1 MYDRA
6 VPRPPLASFTNQCRW
21 RGFPPRT
28 SFFCDADE
36 TNLCENWTLQFWCRV
51 KIARVFQ
58 WWSFCLHQPGNKDGS
73 KRSRIH
79 VFTCGWCTNLLS
91 IHFDR
96 VNLSHGRHRRQ
107 AFRTRTCYSYGLMG
121 CCSFAFGHNPHSKW
135 WKLDQQKSN
144 EKQWPQ
150 CAIQKFETSVSTFTG
165 ISIDMYT

>member
-1 MYDRA
+1 MTTPSRRPETLGFKTRNPWVIIGYCNMYDRA

-79 VFTCGWCTNLLS
+79 VLLVDDARIFYPS
-91 IHFDR
+91 TLI
-96 VNLSHGRHRRQ
+96 
-107 AFRTRTCYSYGLMG
+107 
-121 CCSFAFGHNPHSKW
+121 
-135 WKLDQQKSN
+135 
-144 EKQWPQ
+144 
-150 CAIQKFETSVSTFTG
+150 VSTCLMADIADKRFALEHAIHMDSWVVAVSHLGTTPIASG
-165 ISIDMYT
+165 GN